1 MKNYI
6 FTIVGSSNAIGIQH
20 TNPKHPIFQRN
31 GITLRN
37 KSKRG
42 MNAKGVLS
50 KKSFLKHN
58 FKHSRNHYYAIY
70 LGPNGFHYRKY
81 DRFLSMY
88 LNNIQTLL
96 RTIPPENLIIVL
108 PLPRGHFG
116 LHKAQMN
123 KVKEFGYNLANLG
136 IHIIHPYQHLPRR
149 LKHSKSLFGKK
160 DLKKKKY
167 VHFSSKI
174 RSKIYYLIGDKVKE
188 IVTNVREPD
197 TVTRQIGS
205 LAITSASREDV
216 ATPPP
221 CPDPPSLHHY
231 PRNL

>member
-205 LAITSASREDV
+205 LAITSAPREDV
-216 ATPPP
+216 ATPFPYP
-221 CPDPPSLHHY
+221 NPPSIHHY
-231 PRNL
+231 PHNL